1 MKKRI
6 LSILLCALLVCGLL
20 PTSALAAPSDAPLS
34 NASQNQNID
43 AGSISKNVS
52 DTGFYQRMPRL
63 TDTCRSCGGV
73 LREFIPDDYF
83 GCSYT

>member
-43 AGSISKNVS
+43 AGSI
-52 DTGFYQRMPRL
+52 
-63 TDTCRSCGGV
+63 
-73 LREFIPDDYF
+73 
-83 GCSYT
+83 

>member
-52 DTGFYQRMPRL
+52 DTGF
-63 TDTCRSCGGV
+63 T
-73 LREFIPDDYF
+73 RECLALQIHAEAAAAF
-83 GCSYT
+83 